1 MTLTGKIICM
11 RDFDKER
18 GPTINFEQLDRQTVF
33 SMPSKS
39 GYYFIRTDIRHC
51 QNAGRQNC
59 NHVCLVMPKYG
70 NAGWDIRGLVDE
82 EMKDSD
88 TVVPVGRA

>member
-1 MTLTGKIICM
+1 
-11 RDFDKER
+11 
-18 GPTINFEQLDRQTVF
+18 
-33 SMPSKS
+33 
-39 GYYFIRTDIRHC
+39 
-51 QNAGRQNC
+51 
-59 NHVCLVMPKYG
+59 MPKYG